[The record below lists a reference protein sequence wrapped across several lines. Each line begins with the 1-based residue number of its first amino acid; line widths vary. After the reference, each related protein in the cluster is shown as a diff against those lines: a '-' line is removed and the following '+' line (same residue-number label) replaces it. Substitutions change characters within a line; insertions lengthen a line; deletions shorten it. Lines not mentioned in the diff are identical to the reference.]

1 MDQLERLEN
10 QLQRF
15 EQKANIAEEVN
26 QRFRQ
31 EVEVMKES
39 YDGKIDEL
47 QQQLDSRK
55 GNLVI
60 GVQYGKH
67 ISSHVGVFKTIRT
80 DCIHA

>member
-26 QRFRQ
+26 QHYRQ
-31 EVEVMKES
+31 DVKVMKEN
-39 YDGKIDEL
+39 YDAKIDEL

-55 GNLVI
+55 GNLLI
-60 GVQYGKH
+60 CAKYGEH
-67 ISSHVGVFKTIRT
+67 NSCF
-80 DCIHA
+80 